1 MSATAQAI
9 STQTPPPASTPS
21 LATLDMS
28 LSHWFETGEH
38 WEQFRRL
45 RREAP
50 VHYCP
55 ESLFGPFWSVSRY
68 ADVMAV
74 DTDHKRFSSEP
85 TITLVNAHPDP
96 ARRNTMFIAMD
107 QPKHT
112 EQRKA
117 VNNIMAPTNLAEMEK
132 LIRSRVIKIIE
143 DLPVGE
149 TFNWVDRV
157 SIELTTQMLATLFN
171 FPFEDRRLLTYWSDV
186 ATNIPPARHDDEAWA
201 KRDAVLMECLGYFK
215 RLWAEREHGPAA
227 FDLVTMLA
235 QNGATKN
242 MPPREFL
249 GNIILLI
256 VGGNDTTRNSISGGL
271 HFLSQ
276 NPGEW
281 DKVRKDRSLIP
292 NMVAEIIR
300 YQTPLAY
307 MARRALVDVEMHD
320 KTIKAGD
327 KVAMWYISANRDE
340 TKFENPDRFWIDRP
354 NARQHISFG
363 FGIHRCMGNR
373 LAEMQLRILWEELLQ
388 RYPRI
393 DVMGP
398 PVRVPSSFVHGIS
411 ELPVRL
417 AS

>member
-1 MSATAQAI
+1 MTATATM
-9 STQTPPPASTPS
+9 SRPTSGDVD

-28 LSHWFETGEH
+28 QSHWFENGTH
-38 WEQFRRL
+38 WEMFRRL
-45 RREAP
+45 RREQP

-55 ESLFGPFWSVSRY
+55 ESMFGPFWSMTLY
-68 ADVMAV
+68 DDVMAV

-117 VNNIMAPTNLAEMEK
+117 VNGIMAPMNLAAMEK
-132 LIRSRVIKIIE
+132 LIRQRVIKILE

-186 ATNIPPARHDDEAWA
+186 ATMIPAARHDDEAWA
-201 KRDAVLMECLGYFK
+201 KRDAILLECLGYFQ
-215 RLWAEREHGPAA
+215 RLWKERENGPPA
-227 FDLVTMLA
+227 FDFVTMLS
-235 QNGATKN
+235 QSDATRS
-242 MPPREFL
+242 MSPREFL

-256 VGGNDTTRNSISGGL
+256 VGGNDTTRNSISAGL
-271 HFLSQ
+271 HFLTQ
-276 NPGEW
+276 NPGEFE
-281 DKVRKDRSLIP
+281 KVRSNHALIP
-292 NMVAEIIR
+292 NMVSEIIR

-307 MARRALVDVEMHD
+307 MARRALADVEIRGH
-320 KTIKAGD
+320 TIRAGD
-327 KVAMWYISANRDE
+327 KVAMWYVSANRDE
-340 TKFENPDRFWIDRP
+340 SKFQDPDRFWIERP

-373 LAEMQLRILWEELLQ
+373 LAELQLRILWEELLK
-388 RYPRI
+388 RDPHI
-393 DVMGP
+393 EVVGP
-398 PVRVPSSFVHGIS
+398 PVRVPSSFVHGIA
-411 ELPVRL
+411 ELPVRI
-417 AS
+417 AA